1 LTILD
6 TTVIVA
12 LLKGKTETLAEIN
25 KLIEKEDS
33 LGITTITAY
42 ELLKGAYLSTKQKEN
57 IQAAKEVIANL
68 QIFDLSPQACEE
80 AAEIYK
86 ELNNSG
92 KIISEFDILIA
103 AIAKTNNETI
113 LTYDKH
119 FKAIKGLHLI

>member
-12 LLKGKTETLAEIN
+12 LLKGKTETIAQIK
-25 KLIEKEDS
+25 KLLEKEDT

-42 ELLKGAYLSTKQKEN
+42 ELLKGAALSAKQKEN
-57 IQAAKEVIANL
+57 TQAVKEVISNL

-80 AAEIYK
+80 AAEIYS
-86 ELNNSG
+86 ELENAG

-103 AIAKTNNETI
+103 AIAKTNNEAI

-119 FKAIKGLHLI
+119 FRTIKGLHLT

>member
-1 LTILD
+1 LTVLD
-6 TTVIVA
+6 TTVIIA
-12 LLKGKTETLAEIN
+12 LLKGKTETLAQIN
-25 KLIEKEDS
+25 KLIEKEDT

-57 IQAAKEVIANL
+57 TQAVKEVISNL

-80 AAEIYK
+80 AAQIYN
-86 ELNNSG
+86 ELENVG
-92 KIISEFDILIA
+92 KKISEFDILIA
-103 AIAKTNNETI
+103 AIAKTNNEAI

>member
-12 LLKGKTETLAEIN
+12 LLKGKTETLAQIN
-25 KLIEKEDS
+25 KLLEKEDT

-42 ELLKGAYLSTKQKEN
+42 ELLKGAALSAKQKEN
-57 IQAAKEVIANL
+57 TQAVKEVISNL

-80 AAEIYK
+80 AAEIYS
-86 ELNNSG
+86 ELENAG

-103 AIAKTNNETI
+103 AIAKTNNEAI

-119 FKAIKGLHLI
+119 FKTIKGLHLT